1 MACLI
6 HGGDIEGYKLEYG
19 GEPLDFS
26 ASCNPL
32 GIPKSVPPAIY
43 DAALRADR
51 YPDPLCRRLRAA
63 LSEKIGVP
71 APYILCGNGAADL
84 IFRLALARKPK
95 KALVT
100 APTFAEY
107 ALALETAGCA
117 ALRHTLFEEEG
128 FALTESILGR
138 VTPELD
144 MLFICN
150 PNNPTG
156 LTVAPDLLI
165 RILDACEKNGTLLVV
180 DECFNGFLDEPEKH
194 SLKSKLPDYN
204 NLLIL
209 DAFTKLYGMAG
220 VRLGYCM
227 TMNGALLDDMRN
239 AGQPWAVSSLAQAA
253 GLAALREDAY
263 VSEARALV
271 KAERAFL
278 ISALNR
284 LNIRV
289 LGGEANYIF
298 FRCEVPDLAKKLRER
313 GILIRDC
320 GNFAGLTDGYYRIA
334 VRTREENVRLIKA
347 LGALVN
353 SEDLSFKKVETWQ
366 DRS

>member
-1 MACLI
+1 MADLV
-6 HGGDIEGYKLEYG
+6 HGGDVEGYKLEYG

-26 ASCNPL
+26 ANCNPL

-43 DAALRADR
+43 DAAMAADR
-51 YPDPLCRRLRAA
+51 YPDPLCRRLRTA

-71 APYILCGNGAADL
+71 AQYILCGSGAADL
-84 IFRLALARKPK
+84 IFRLALAQKPK

-107 ALALETAGCA
+107 ALALETTGCA
-117 ALRHTLFEEEG
+117 VVHHALFEEDG
-128 FALTESILGR
+128 FALTESILSLI
-138 VTPELD
+138 TPELD

-156 LTVAPDLLI
+156 LTVSPNLLL
-165 RILDACEKNGTLLVV
+165 RILDACEKNGTLLVL

-194 SLKSKLPDYN
+194 SLKSRLHDYN
-204 NLLIL
+204 NMLIL

-253 GLAALREDAY
+253 GLAALSEDAY

-271 KAERAFL
+271 RAEREFL

-284 LNIRV
+284 PGIRV

-298 FRCEVPDLAKKLRER
+298 FRCDVPDLTKKLRER

-320 GNFAGLTDGYYRIA
+320 SNFAGLTYGYYRIA
-334 VRTREENVRLIKA
+334 VRPRGENVKLIEA
-347 LGALVN
+347 LSAVLDAV
-353 SEDLSFKKVETWQ
+353 
-366 DRS
+366 